1 MINEMIK
8 HNEEFVRNGSYRR
21 YAADKYPRKKLAVL
35 SCMDTRLVELLP
47 AALGIKNGDVKM
59 LKNAGG
65 MITDPLDTS
74 VRSLL
79 IAILEL
85 KVTEV
90 MVIAH
95 TGCGVAGITP
105 DTIRGHL
112 IERGIAEESI
122 LQMERDG
129 LDFQRWFQGFE
140 TPEEEVRRSV
150 SILRN
155 HPLIPSDITITGFVI
170 DVETGLLRQ
179 IEE

>member
-1 MINEMIK
+1 MIDEMIK
-8 HNEEFVRNGSYRR
+8 YNEEFVRNGLYRR

-59 LKNAGG
+59 IKNAGG
-65 MITDPLDTS
+65 MITDPFDTS

-112 IERGIAEESI
+112 IERGISEESI
-122 LQMERDG
+122 LQMERGG

-140 TPEEEVRRSV
+140 TPQEEVRRSV
-150 SILRN
+150 SILRS

-170 DVETGLLRQ
+170 DVETGRLRQ